1 MVKVCKHGEFVNIC
15 ANIEVAAKFIKNN
28 NYKIYTIYCGGKDII
43 VIEVV

>member
-1 MVKVCKHGEFVNIC
+1 MVKVYKHNEFVNIC

-28 NYKIYTIYCGGKDII
+28 NYTIYTIYCGGKDII